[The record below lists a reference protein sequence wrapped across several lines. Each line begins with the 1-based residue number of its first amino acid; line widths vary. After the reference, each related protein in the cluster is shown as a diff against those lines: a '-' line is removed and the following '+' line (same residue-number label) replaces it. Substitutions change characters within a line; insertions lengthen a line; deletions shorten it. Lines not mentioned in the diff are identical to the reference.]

1 MAVLVA
7 SLPILALFVATQRYF
22 IRSAMGGAIKM

>member
-1 MAVLVA
+1 VIA
-7 SLPILALFVATQRYF
+7 SLPILALFAATQRYF